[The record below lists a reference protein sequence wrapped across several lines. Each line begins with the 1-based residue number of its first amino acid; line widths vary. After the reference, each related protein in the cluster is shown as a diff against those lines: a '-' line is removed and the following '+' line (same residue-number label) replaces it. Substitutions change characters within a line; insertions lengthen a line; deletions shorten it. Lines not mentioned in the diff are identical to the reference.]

1 MGVIRLILFS
11 LILIQ
16 TTAYSQ
22 VDFDKIKQKRLEP
35 ITIDTV
41 NEDVLIVEKRFATL
55 YFKKADVREYAIPH
69 NNLGV
74 RIDQHHDNLLEVVNT
89 SGDTRLVDWWNDYT
103 DEERQSIHG
112 DPNFVNEH
120 KKALSE
126 LYYVGADLIHDG
138 KFMVVDKASGEEVRK
153 GLKIKRV
160 NGLYGSRYVE
170 FLLPNGQKFW
180 HLVIRLGE

>member
-1 MGVIRLILFS
+1 MGVIRLILFL

-16 TTAYSQ
+16 TKAYSQ
-22 VDFDKIKQKRLEP
+22 VDYDKIKQKKLEQ

-41 NEDVLIVEKRFATL
+41 NEDVLMVEKRFAIL
-55 YFKKADVREYAIPH
+55 YLKKADVRKYAIPH
-69 NNLGV
+69 NKLGV
-74 RIDQHHDNLLEVVNT
+74 RIDQHHDNLLEVINT
-89 SGDTRLVDWWNDYT
+89 SGSTRLVDWWGDYT

-112 DPNFVNEH
+112 NPNFENEQ

-138 KFMVVDKASGEEVRK
+138 KFMVVDKASGEKVRK

-160 NGLYGSRYVE
+160 NGLYGTRYIE
-170 FLLPNGQKFW
+170 FRLPNGKSFW
-180 HLVIRLGE
+180 RIVTRHGE